1 MVLNFMNTKDISLE
15 EKYNILLKFCEKQ
28 NGYKKTHDFLDKVF
42 EDYSP
47 IEYAVQKATKELEKR

>member
-1 MVLNFMNTKDISLE
+1 MKTKDISLE

-47 IEYAVQKATKELEKR
+47 IEYAVQKAQQELETRSK